1 MCVMIIMVGNGG
13 IYMIQTES
21 KQIILSIVGISIL
34 IIAFVGVSYAAYNS
48 FISDSNSNMISTGTI
63 SLSFNNQSKSVSM
76 NSMMPMSDEVGKNL
90 TGDGNVYDFVVRT
103 NLAPHTTL
111 NYEISAEKVKTDTEM
126 LSDDSVKL
134 YLQKYD
140 LNQYVDTPIT
150 SIPQYFN
157 ALTEDSFLGS
167 KKGTMILYSGTFSNT
182 SDEAKD
188 FSENFR
194 LRMWVDQNTIID
206 SVSRNFNIKLNV
218 TAKVI

>member
-1 MCVMIIMVGNGG
+1 
-13 IYMIQTES
+13 MIQTES

-111 NYEISAEKVKTDTEM
+111 NYEISAVKLKTDTEM

-150 SIPQYFN
+150 SIPQHFN

-188 FSENFR
+188 LSENFR
-194 LRMWVDQNTIID
+194 LRMWVAQNTIID

>member
-111 NYEISAEKVKTDTEM
+111 NYEISAEKLKTDTEM

-188 FSENFR
+188 LSENFR

>member
-1 MCVMIIMVGNGG
+1 
-13 IYMIQTES
+13 MIQTES

-111 NYEISAEKVKTDTEM
+111 NYEISAEKLKTDTEM

-157 ALTEDSFLGS
+157 ALTEDGFLGS

-188 FSENFR
+188 LSENFR

>member
-1 MCVMIIMVGNGG
+1 
-13 IYMIQTES
+13 MIQTES

-63 SLSFNNQSKSVSM
+63 SLSFNNQSKSVFM

-111 NYEISAEKVKTDTEM
+111 NYEISAEKLKTDTEM

-188 FSENFR
+188 LSENFR

>member
-1 MCVMIIMVGNGG
+1 
-13 IYMIQTES
+13 MIQTES

-111 NYEISAEKVKTDTEM
+111 NYEISAEKVKTGTEM

-150 SIPQYFN
+150 SIPQHFN
-157 ALTEDSFLGS
+157 VLTEDSFLGS

-188 FSENFR
+188 LSENFR

>member
-111 NYEISAEKVKTDTEM
+111 NYEISAEKLKTDTEM

-150 SIPQYFN
+150 SIPQHFN

-188 FSENFR
+188 LSENFR

>member
-188 FSENFR
+188 LSENFR

>member
-1 MCVMIIMVGNGG
+1 
-13 IYMIQTES
+13 MIQTES

-126 LSDDSVKL
+126 LDDDSVKL

-150 SIPQYFN
+150 SIPQHFN
-157 ALTEDSFLGS
+157 ALIEDSFLGS

>member
-1 MCVMIIMVGNGG
+1 
-13 IYMIQTES
+13 MIQTES

-150 SIPQYFN
+150 SIPQHFN
-157 ALTEDSFLGS
+157 VLTEDSFLGS

-188 FSENFR
+188 LSENFR